1 LPENAMDQ
9 ELQQKIHAVPEAT
22 GNAQIAPQVVPFDF
36 RKPGQTPGSQ
46 IRAIYALK
54 QKFLHRVVS
63 SLSAYLR
70 SGVTAQ
76 FLGVDHLPYSDFL
89 RSLPTPT
96 CVVALGM
103 RPYEGNAVL
112 ELNPSLIFPIIDI
125 LLGGNGK
132 EAPAANRE
140 ITEIEQNVLDSV
152 FRIILQALAE
162 AWKDVLPVTLTLES
176 VGKEPRLLHA
186 PHEPMVAISFEIKL
200 EGTVG
205 RLNLAVP
212 TEILTMQSD
221 DGDAQSAPRKAEATE
236 VEQARMLELLGE
248 SLLTL
253 EVQLEGPTLRVRELL
268 DLKAGDVLAFE
279 HPVDQPMTGLINGK
293 RKFTGLIVSTGKK
306 KAFRLE

>member
-1 LPENAMDQ
+1 MDQ
-9 ELQQKIHAVPEAT
+9 ELPQKIHVVTETT
-22 GNAQIAPQVVPFDF
+22 GDAPAALHVVPFDF

-76 FLGVDHLPYSDFL
+76 FLGVDHLPYSEFL
-89 RSLPTPT
+89 RSLPSPT
-96 CVVALGM
+96 CVVSLGM

-140 ITEIEQNVLDSV
+140 ITEIEQNVLDGV

-162 AWKDVLPVTLTLES
+162 AWKDVLPVRLTLES
-176 VGKEPRLLHA
+176 VGKEARLLHA
-186 PHEPMVAISFEIKL
+186 PHEPMVAVSFEIKL
-200 EGTVG
+200 EETAG

-212 TEILTMQSD
+212 TEILTMQSEE
-221 DGDAQSAPRKAEATE
+221 GDAQSAPRKAEATE
-236 VEQARMLELLGE
+236 VEQARMLELL
-248 SLLTL
+248 SDSQLTV
-253 EVQLEGPTLRVRELL
+253 EAQLEGPTLRVRELL
-268 DLKAGDVLAFE
+268 ELKAGDVLTFE
-279 HPVDQPMTGLINGK
+279 HPVDQPMTGLVNGK
-293 RKFTGLIVSTGKK
+293 RKFTGHIVSTGKK